1 MPYETKKNLCNISVS
16 IIRIIF
22 LLLKIIINRFVSL
35 KIMFLTN
42 TVEILDCPRPHK
54 GMEL

>member
-1 MPYETKKNLCNISVS
+1 MSYETEKDLSNISVS

-22 LLLKIIINRFVSL
+22 LLLKIIINRGVSL

-42 TVEILDCPRPHK
+42 TVDILDCPRPHK

>member
-1 MPYETKKNLCNISVS
+1 MPYETKKNLSNISVS
-16 IIRIIF
+16 IIRISF

-42 TVEILDCPRPHK
+42 TVEILDCTRPHK